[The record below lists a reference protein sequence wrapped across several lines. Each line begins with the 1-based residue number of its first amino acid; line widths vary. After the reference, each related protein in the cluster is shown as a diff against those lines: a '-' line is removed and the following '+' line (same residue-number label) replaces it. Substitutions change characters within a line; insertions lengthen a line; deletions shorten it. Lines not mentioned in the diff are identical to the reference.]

1 MRISDWSSDVCSSDL
16 CHFPVIVLGA
26 DGDNE
31 VNQGIRFPVRRSH
44 RRQLAELAGTEINL
58 GVDPQ
63 VNAVRQVSPVF
74 DRRVASPFRGAL
86 YTRSLRGPWKC
97 LKYSGVCIDHAAP
110 DCEIG
115 LWPPV
120 EAGVEAPD
128 RKSVV

>member
-1 MRISDWSSDVCSSDL
+1 MSVICVCFVFLFLMIRPPTISTRTDTL
-16 CHFPVIVLGA
+16 FPYSTL
-26 DGDNE
+26 
-31 VNQGIRFPVRRSH
+31 FRS
-44 RRQLAELAGTEINL
+44 RQLAELAGTEINL

-115 LWPPV
+115 
-120 EAGVEAPD
+120 
-128 RKSVV
+128 